1 MLLRSISIP
10 VPPITPSSPS
20 SPGNHLIISSLQTA
34 FQKVAFCPAKG
45 HLLQRKRWPFALQ
58 KATFYNA
65 KGRLLQAKRRPFVL
79 PANCSGMSNHPNA
92 PFNAQLLQLAY
103 GVNQAAE
110 VVRMHVANI
119 ADAERVGL

>member
-10 VPPITPSSPS
+10 IPPITPS
-20 SPGNHLIISSLQTA
+20 SPGNHLITSSLQTA
-34 FQKVAFCPAKG
+34 S
-45 HLLQRKRWPFALQ
+45 KRWPFALQ

-92 PFNAQLLQLAY
+92 PFNALLLQLAY
-103 GVNQAAE
+103 GVNKAAE